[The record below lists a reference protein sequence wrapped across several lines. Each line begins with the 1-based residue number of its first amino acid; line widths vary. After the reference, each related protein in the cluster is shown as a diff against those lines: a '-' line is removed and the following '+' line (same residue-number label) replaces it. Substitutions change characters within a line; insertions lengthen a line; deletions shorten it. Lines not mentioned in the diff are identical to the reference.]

1 MSGTECPEPLPADRL
16 LHPKP
21 LIEENSYENARL
33 YCEVG
38 ESEKGIAEARE
49 QQFLI
54 PELVPAPANCLSLG
68 NNARSLH
75 GQR

>member
-1 MSGTECPEPLPADRL
+1 MKTYALSF
-16 LHPKP
+16 H
-21 LIEENSYENARL
+21 EENSYENARF

-54 PELVPAPANCLSLG
+54 PELVPASANCLSLG
-68 NNARSLH
+68 NNAMSLH
-75 GQR
+75 GQRQ

>member
-1 MSGTECPEPLPADRL
+1 MKTYALSF
-16 LHPKP
+16 H
-21 LIEENSYENARL
+21 EENSYENARL

-54 PELVPAPANCLSLG
+54 PELVPASANCRLMG
-68 NNARSLH
+68 NNAMSLH
-75 GQR
+75 GQRQ